1 MPADREAY
9 NQFLRKTV
17 RRLHAENYFV
27 SSSLAPKSSG
37 TQKGLL
43 YEAHDYEAHGDI
55 LDFVVLMTYEWGYR
69 FGPPQ
74 AISPIDQIRAVLDYA
89 VTVMAKDKILM
100 GFQLYARDWSASSCE
115 GSASGD
121 VQRAGSVPAG
131 GPLRSGDPLRY
142 EDPVPLLP
150 VYG

>member
-1 MPADREAY
+1 M
-9 NQFLRKTV
+9 
-17 RRLHAENYFV
+17 
-27 SSSLAPKSSG
+27 
-37 TQKGLL
+37 L

-100 GFQLYARDWSASSCE
+100 GFQLYARDWSLPHVKGQQAETFSVQEAFRRAVRYGAAIHYDTRTQSPTTGIRMNGDECMRF
-115 GSASGD
+115 GSRMPAAPRPNSIWSKATGCGD
-121 VQRAGSVPAG
+121 
-131 GPLRSGDPLRY
+131 
-142 EDPVPLLP
+142 
-150 VYG
+150 